1 MHTLRVLPVSLTL
14 AVALTLGV
22 ASSAS
27 ASTQVA
33 LWNMGD
39 TGTTMTDA
47 SGHGH
52 NGKMTNVAVSQ
63 PGYSGNAF
71 GFLSTPSYVTVPSA
85 TDLNPGT
92 SAFGVTL
99 HVRFSI
105 RPSSSVG
112 DYDLLRKGLST
123 TSGGSYKVEILGGGN
138 AFCNYRG
145 SSGSG
150 SVSSGSNLANNAW
163 HTITCARTSTSVR
176 LTVDGTT
183 YSRNV
188 STGTI
193 SNTSTVYLAAKNG
206 GGEDQY
212 RGLMDLVSVS
222 KG

>member
-22 ASSAS
+22 STSAS

-52 NGKMTNVAVSQ
+52 NGHLTNVAVSQ
-63 PGYSGNAF
+63 PGYAGNGF
-71 GFLSTPSYVTVPSA
+71 GFVSSPSYVTVPSA

-99 HVRFSI
+99 HVRYSI
-105 RPSSSVG
+105 RPSSAVG

-138 AFCNYRG
+138 AFCNFRG

-150 SVSSGSNLANNAW
+150 SVSSSRNLADNAW
-163 HTITCARTSTSVR
+163 HTITCARTATSVR
-176 LTVDGTT
+176 LTVDGNT
-183 YSRNV
+183 YSKSV
-188 STGTI
+188 STGSL
-193 SNTSTVYLAAKNG
+193 SNTSAVYIGAKNG

-212 RGLMDLVSVS
+212 KGLMDLVSVS